1 MPDFETHPIGTQEE
15 IELSRELVK
24 AIEQLT
30 IQYGDGIIPHQ
41 ISIPFNKL
49 KEHYDSSHKR
59 SDS

>member
-1 MPDFETHPIGTQEE
+1 MPDFEALPTGTQKELL
-15 IELSRELVK
+15 LSRDLFM

-30 IQYGDGIIPHQ
+30 KQYGEGIIPHQ
-41 ISIPFNKL
+41 LSISYNTL

>member
-1 MPDFETHPIGTQEE
+1 MPDFEALPTGTQKELL
-15 IELSRELVK
+15 LSRDLFT

-49 KEHYDSSHKR
+49 KEHYDSNHKR